1 MTNPK
6 RLFKGI
12 VTVDMDGSNR
22 QRFAQTEADLFSIT
36 LVHGKDRV
44 CASDTYKANIF
55 CFDAKTGKMDKRYL
69 MKITMI
75 TFVMKTNLISNN
87 ETKKPCQSCFCMKE
101 KNQRTSFHFIL
112 ICFSKM
118 LFIENKEII
127 SQFAFF
133 YQNCSFLM
141 ELSHI

>member
-1 MTNPK
+1 MSAASGIAVDPYRSRIYICGIFDEPGRTV
-6 RLFKGI
+6 FKGI
-12 VTVDMDGSNR
+12 VTVNMDGSNR

-75 TFVMKTNLISNN
+75 TFVATSTLQTMERISFGSLG
-87 ETKKPCQSCFCMKE
+87 C
-101 KNQRTSFHFIL
+101 RTA
-112 ICFSKM
+112 KM
-118 LFIENKEII
+118 PLCK
-127 SQFAFF
+127 STVAA
-133 YQNCSFLM
+133 
-141 ELSHI
+141 